1 MMKYLTVLIALV
13 FAASASAQ
21 TYTAPIDKK
30 KRPKDPL
37 KPPPVTNRTEVTG
50 AVPRGFRGG
59 NPLQMLNPKAPA
71 EYGTAGQSLSID
83 PATGKW
89 NGIKLFEIY
98 F

>member
-1 MMKYLTVLIALV
+1 MTKYLTIFIALA
-13 FAASASAQ
+13 FAGSAWAQ
-21 TYTAPIDKK
+21 TYTAPLDKK
-30 KRPKDPL
+30 KRRSDPL
-37 KPPPVTNRTEVTG
+37 KPPPVTNRAEVTG